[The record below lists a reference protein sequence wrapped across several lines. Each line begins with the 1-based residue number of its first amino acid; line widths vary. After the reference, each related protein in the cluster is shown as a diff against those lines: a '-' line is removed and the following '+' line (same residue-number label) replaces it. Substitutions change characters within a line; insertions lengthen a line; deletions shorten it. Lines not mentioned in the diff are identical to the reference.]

1 MQNDKTELTKVP
13 AELTVA
19 QEIKVLAA
27 SQNKRMYTVVA
38 EMLETYKAAQVE
50 ALPMPKGGKK
60 VKLVK
65 AVKVSHQ

>member
-19 QEIKVLAA
+19 KEIKVLAA

-50 ALPMPKGGKK
+50 ALPKPKGGKK

-65 AVKVSHQ
+65 AVKVSH

>member
-1 MQNDKTELTKVP
+1 M
-13 AELTVA
+13 TVA

-60 VKLVK
+60 VKVVK
-65 AVKVSHQ
+65 AVKVSH

>member
-1 MQNDKTELTKVP
+1 MQNDKTELTEVP

-38 EMLETYKAAQVE
+38 EMLETYKAVQVE

-60 VKLVK
+60 VKVVK

>member
-1 MQNDKTELTKVP
+1 MQNDKTDLTKVP

-19 QEIKVLAA
+19 QETKVLAA

-38 EMLETYKAAQVE
+38 DTLETYKAAQVE